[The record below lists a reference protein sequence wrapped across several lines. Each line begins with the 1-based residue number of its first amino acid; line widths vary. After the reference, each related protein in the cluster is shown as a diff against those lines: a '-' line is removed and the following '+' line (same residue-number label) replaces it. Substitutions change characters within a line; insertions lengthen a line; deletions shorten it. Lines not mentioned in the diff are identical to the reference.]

1 MGDTVEVGHDLI
13 VRKSDHAIS
22 FLRDIGSATRVS
34 GNRRVADMRV
44 AVNFD
49 DQPPVMTDEIA
60 KIGAEPL
67 LLTEFVAV
75 ESAIAQHRPQR
86 RFSRSAIATQP
97 SCAGYAAIVTGEARS
112 SH

>member
-1 MGDTVEVGHDLI
+1 MGDTVEVGHHFVVGEPHNL
-13 VRKSDHAIS
+13 IS
-22 FLRDIGSATRVS
+22 FLRYIGITTRVS

-67 LLTEFVAV
+67 LLAEFVTV
-75 ESAIAQHRPQR
+75 EAAIAQHRPQR
-86 RFSRSAIATQP
+86 RFSRSAIAAQLP
-97 SCAGYAAIVTGEARS
+97 CAGYAAIVT
-112 SH
+112 